1 MKLDMDITER
11 DFLKDILNWNVILQT
26 MKRELPLLNNLLY
39 SYDYTNT
46 QPNMIIEMERF
57 EKEIPKK
64 EKIAE
69 NLKNEVF
76 KFEQE
81 LSKILEG
88 ETVSSDSVFY
98 EKYDDLKIRV
108 EQMQKNFKKFKKDL
122 IFFTDSIL

>member
-81 LSKILEG
+81 LSKILEDD
-88 ETVSSDSVFY
+88 TVSSDSVFY